1 MSMPSVGSPRSS
13 SPSNRGRDSGS
24 SPPASSPQPDIPSN
38 VNLLSTSDVVAQ
50 TPESLL
56 DPEDAYKGFFPI
68 FGDGSQ
74 KVGGDMT
81 RQQIDGIAR
90 EAASSDDLAISDTR
104 AQRRLDHTNFFGL
117 TMKGRKTGNDISA
130 SKDDY
135 GPTAKWTENEPCR

>member
-1 MSMPSVGSPRSS
+1 
-13 SPSNRGRDSGS
+13 
-24 SPPASSPQPDIPSN
+24 
-38 VNLLSTSDVVAQ
+38 
-50 TPESLL
+50 
-56 DPEDAYKGFFPI
+56 
-68 FGDGSQ
+68 
-74 KVGGDMT
+74 MT